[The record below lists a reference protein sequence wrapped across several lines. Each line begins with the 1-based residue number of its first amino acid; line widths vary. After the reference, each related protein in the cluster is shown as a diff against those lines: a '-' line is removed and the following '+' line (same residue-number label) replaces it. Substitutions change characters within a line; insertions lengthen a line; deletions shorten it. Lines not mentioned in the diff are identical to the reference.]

1 MSEQERIPDFTLDDF
16 LKTSDPY
23 EWLYQFKDNKFKLTQ
38 LVEQMKILA
47 NEKGFKRFISTW
59 NEFVKQEAAKAKI
72 ALENVTEF
80 EDQDEELFTG
90 KWTCN
95 DYGVFSFDKN
105 GFEITACPHPI
116 LPVRRLINID
126 TGTEKMEIKFRR
138 KGKPWKKIIVDKT
151 TISSANKIVSL
162 SEYGVSVTS
171 ENAKHLVKFLCDIE
185 IENDDK
191 IPEINSVER
200 LGWIEDYGFSP
211 YVDNLVFDGALNFK
225 HFFESVNQKGS
236 LEKWIEVAKEARKN
250 TIARIMLAS
259 SFASVLVK
267 PCNALTFFVHLW
279 GGTESGKT
287 VGLMLSAS
295 VWADPT
301 MGAYIH
307 TFNSTTV
314 GQELSA
320 TFVNSMPLIIDELQI
335 VSDRKD
341 FDKMIYTLAEGVGKG
356 RGNVNGGLRKVGSWQ
371 NCILTTGEQ
380 PVTNASSAGGAVNR
394 IIEIDCKDQKI
405 FENPVDIVARVK
417 KNYGI
422 AGKKFIEK
430 LQEEG
435 SIEYAQKL
443 QKEFYQELSNGET
456 TEKQIMAASVILTAD
471 RLINEWFFDDG
482 QTLSISDIS
491 PYLVS
496 KKDISANER
505 AYDFICDYI
514 SINNNKFRLNEYGD
528 YDNECWG
535 CVDGNSQDIDEHV
548 YIIKSQF
555 DKIMRNEG
563 YNPVAFLSWAKQNG
577 LVRTSSRHN
586 SISKRIN
593 GIVTRCVA
601 LKLKPEEREVPD
613 FDDSDL
619 PFA

>member
-1 MSEQERIPDFTLDDF
+1 MEENIPQFTLDDF
-16 LKTSDPY
+16 LNTSEPY
-23 EWLYQFKDNKFKLTQ
+23 KWLYQFNDDKFKLNQ
-38 LVEQMKILA
+38 MVERMKIYA
-47 NEKGFKRFISTW
+47 NSLGFKRFITVW
-59 NEFVKQEAAKAKI
+59 NSFLDEQKKEQGKA
-72 ALENVTEF
+72 LDNVTDF
-80 EDQDEELFTG
+80 DGQDEELFSG
-90 KWTCN
+90 EWICN
-95 DYGVFSFDKN
+95 DYGVFTRDRS

-126 TGTEKMEIKFRR
+126 TGTEKMEIKFKR
-138 KGKPWKKIIVDKT
+138 KGKKQWKKIIADKT
-151 TISSANKIVSL
+151 VISSANKIVSL
-162 SEYGVSVTS
+162 SEFGISVTS
-171 ENAKHLVKFLCDIE
+171 ENAKALVRYLCDIE
-185 IENDDK
+185 ILNDDK

-211 YVDNLVFDGALNFK
+211 YVDNLVFDGSINFK
-225 HFFESVNQKGS
+225 HFFESVKQKGK
-236 LEKWIEVAKEARKN
+236 LEKWIDIVKPLRSNPIVK
-250 TIARIMLAS
+250 ILLAS
-259 SFASVLVK
+259 SFASVLVN

-287 VGLMLSAS
+287 VGLMLAAS

-380 PVTNASSAGGAVNR
+380 PITNASSAGGAVNR
-394 IIEIDCKDQKI
+394 IIEIDCKEQKL
-405 FENPVDIVARVK
+405 FKNPVETVALIK
-417 KNYGI
+417 KNYGT
-422 AGKKFIEK
+422 AGKAFVEK
-430 LQEEG
+430 LQEDG
-435 SIEYAQKL
+435 NIEYAQSL
-443 QKEFYQELSNGET
+443 QKEFYNKLSDGET

-471 RLINEWFFDDG
+471 RLINEWFFKDG
-482 QTLSISDIS
+482 ETLNISDIS

-505 AYDFICDYI
+505 AYDFICDFI
-514 SINNNKFRLNEYGD
+514 SVNTNKFTLNDFGN
-528 YDNECWG
+528 YDGECWG
-535 CVDGNSQDIDEHV
+535 CIDKDYV

-555 DKIMRNEG
+555 NKIMQGEG
-563 YNPVAFLSWAKQNG
+563 YNPTAFLSWAKSRDII
-577 LVRTSSRHN
+577 VSSGRHN
-586 SISKRIN
+586 SVSKRLN
-593 GIVTRCVA
+593 GVVTRCVA
-601 LKLKPEEREVPD
+601 VKLKEEDTDVIVP
-613 FDDSDL
+613 DDSDL
-619 PFA
+619 PFV

>member
-1 MSEQERIPDFTLDDF
+1 MEENIPQFTIDDF
-16 LKTSDPY
+16 LNTSGPY
-23 EWLYQFKDNKFKLTQ
+23 KWLYQFNDDKFKLNQ
-38 LVEQMKILA
+38 MVERMKIYA
-47 NEKGFKRFISTW
+47 NSLGFKRFITVW
-59 NEFVKQEAAKAKI
+59 NSFLDEQKKEQGKA
-72 ALENVTEF
+72 LDNVTDF
-80 EDQDEELFTG
+80 DGQDEELFSG
-90 KWTCN
+90 EWICN
-95 DYGVFSFDKN
+95 DYGVFTRDRS

-126 TGTEKMEIKFRR
+126 TGTEKMEIKFKR
-138 KGKPWKKIIVDKT
+138 KGKKQWKKIIADKT
-151 TISSANKIVSL
+151 VISSANKIVSL
-162 SEYGVSVTS
+162 SEFGISVTS
-171 ENAKHLVKFLCDIE
+171 ENAKALVRYLCDIE
-185 IENDDK
+185 ILNDDK

-211 YVDNLVFDGALNFK
+211 YVDNLVFDGSINFK
-225 HFFESVNQKGS
+225 HFFESVKQKGK
-236 LEKWIEVAKEARKN
+236 LEKWIDIVKPLRSNPIVK
-250 TIARIMLAS
+250 ILLAS
-259 SFASVLVK
+259 SFASVLVN

-287 VGLMLSAS
+287 VGLMLAAS

-380 PVTNASSAGGAVNR
+380 PITNASSAGGAVNR
-394 IIEIDCKDQKI
+394 IIEIDCKEQKL
-405 FENPVDIVARVK
+405 FKNPVETVALIK
-417 KNYGI
+417 KNYGT
-422 AGKKFIEK
+422 AGKAFVEK
-430 LQEEG
+430 LQEDG
-435 SIEYAQKL
+435 NIEYAQSL
-443 QKEFYQELSNGET
+443 QKEFYNKLSDGET

-471 RLINEWFFDDG
+471 RLINEWFFKDG
-482 QTLSISDIS
+482 ETINISDIS

-505 AYDFICDYI
+505 AYDFIFDFI
-514 SINNNKFRLNEYGD
+514 AINKNKFTLNDFGK
-528 YDNECWG
+528 YDGECWG
-535 CVDGNSQDIDEHV
+535 YIDKDCI
-548 YIIKSQF
+548 YINKLQF
-555 DKIMRNEG
+555 KKFMENEG
-563 YNPVAFLSWAKQNG
+563 YNATAFLSWAKSRK
-577 LVRTSSRHN
+577 LIRTSKQRTH
-586 SISKRIN
+586 ISKRLN
-593 GIVTRCVA
+593 GVPTNCVA
-601 LKLKPEEREVPD
+601 LKLNEVKSEDLDIEIPD
-613 FDDSDL
+613 DNDL